1 MAELKRFLIRRL
13 ITFIPTLVGV
23 TFIVFIIAAVIPANP
38 ARMWAG
44 GEKASPE
51 VVERLIKEYHLNENI
66 FKRYYFV
73 MIKLLK
79 NEMVSP
85 VTQHYIWD
93 DLKRYFPVTFQLTLI
108 AFMFIVLI
116 GIPLGILA
124 ALKRD
129 TAIDT
134 AVRILALI
142 GVSTPI
148 FWLAYLMIFL
158 FFTKLRLISSL
169 AGVPT
174 PPYSITGVPLID
186 AILKLDL
193 GMLKQILARFALP
206 GFILGFMG
214 IGVTA
219 RIVRN
224 SFLDSLSAD
233 YTEYAMAR
241 GLGKLRIYRHVLK
254 NAMVPIVTV
263 LGLMFGGLLGG
274 APITEQ
280 IFGLRGLGWYML
292 QAIRNFDYLALV
304 GAVFYVALIY
314 LVVNL
319 IVDILYAFIDPRV
332 RY

>member
-13 ITFIPTLVGV
+13 ITFIPTLIGV
-23 TFIVFIIAAVIPANP
+23 TFIVFVIAAVIPANP
-38 ARMWAG
+38 AKMWAG
-44 GEKASPE
+44 GEKARPE
-51 VVERLIKEYHLNENI
+51 VVERIKKEYHLEDDI
-66 FKRYYFV
+66 LTQYYFV
-73 MIKLLK
+73 MTKLLK

-93 DLKRYFPVTFQLTLI
+93 DLKMYFPVTFQLTII
-108 AFMFIVLI
+108 AFFFIIAI
-116 GIPLGILA
+116 GIPLGIVA
-124 ALKRD
+124 ALYRDSVVD
-129 TAIDT
+129 TAI
-134 AVRILALI
+134 RILALT

-158 FFTKLRLISSL
+158 FFTRLHWITL
-169 AGVPT
+169 AGTPT
-174 PPYSITGVPLID
+174 PPYSITGIPLID
-186 AILKLDL
+186 AILKGDLD
-193 GMLKQILARFALP
+193 MLSQILARFGLP
-206 GFILGFMG
+206 GFILGFAG

-224 SFLDSLSAD
+224 SFLDSMSAD
-233 YTEYAMAR
+233 FTEYAMAR
-241 GLGKLRIYRHVLK
+241 GLTKMRIYMHVLK

-274 APITEQ
+274 APITETV
-280 IFGLRGLGWYML
+280 FGIPGLGRYML

-304 GAVFYVALIY
+304 GSVFFVALIY
-314 LVVNL
+314 LIANL

>member
-1 MAELKRFLIRRL
+1 MAELKRFLVRRL
-13 ITFIPTLVGV
+13 LTFIPTLIGV
-23 TFIVFIIAAVIPANP
+23 TFIVFVIAAIIPANP

-44 GEKASPE
+44 GEKANPQ
-51 VVERLIKEYHLNENI
+51 VVERLKEEYHLNDDI
-66 FKRYYFV
+66 LTRYYFI
-73 MIKLLK
+73 MTKLLK

-108 AFMFIVLI
+108 AFVFIIII
-116 GIPLGILA
+116 GVPLGILA

-129 TAIDT
+129 TWVDT
-134 AVRILALI
+134 TVRILALI

-158 FFTKLRLISSL
+158 FFTKLRLITL
-169 AGVPT
+169 AGTPT
-174 PPYSITGVPLID
+174 PPYSITGIPLID
-186 AILKLDL
+186 SILKLDL
-193 GMLKQILARFALP
+193 ATLKQVLARYTLP
-206 GFILGFMG
+206 GFILGFTG

-241 GLGKLRIYRHVLK
+241 GLNKLRVYRHVLR

-263 LGLMFGGLLGG
+263 LGLMFGGLLAG
-274 APITEQ
+274 APITET
-280 IFGLRGLGWYML
+280 IFGLKGLGWYML
-292 QAIRNFDYLALV
+292 QAIRNFDFLALV
-304 GAVFYVALIY
+304 GAVFFVALIY
-314 LVVNL
+314 LTVNL

-332 RY
+332 QY